1 MVSLRHARTLPFYM
15 TGHGRR
21 YTSHHKHTCLVSR
34 TGAYYIYLKRRESL
48 NSCFITIIIT
58 TYVILQ
64 LMCQLMRN
72 AMKMYQVSLLYTTT
86 LTTYVASLT
95 AQQKQFLSI
104 ANLLTSVKE
113 ISKTS
118 RTFLPHYLLGRS
130 SPFSFPIYYS
140 LQDDLFQVITSFKM
154 AKILE
159 LLFLYKGL

>member
-1 MVSLRHARTLPFYM
+1 M
-15 TGHGRR
+15 TEHGRR

-72 AMKMYQVSLLYTTT
+72 AMKMYRVSLLYTTT

-104 ANLLTSVKE
+104 ANLLTSVRE

-154 AKILE
+154 AKILQ

>member
-1 MVSLRHARTLPFYM
+1 MVSLRHVRTLPFYM

-64 LMCQLMRN
+64 LMCQLMLN

-86 LTTYVASLT
+86 LTSYVASLT
-95 AQQKQFLSI
+95 AQHIVNRGNGYETRQSS
-104 ANLLTSVKE
+104 LLYVFVLFFGLDPAQNTIVVYSVL
-113 ISKTS
+113 
-118 RTFLPHYLLGRS
+118 RN
-130 SPFSFPIYYS
+130 
-140 LQDDLFQVITSFKM
+140 
-154 AKILE
+154 
-159 LLFLYKGL
+159 